1 MAVAKTCP
9 GLSALEAIGQRS
21 KNVAASRMGSPIR
34 FRCALA
40 ASKLVRGVLRKTGH
54 VGGQLPGVIAEKM
67 DPDFLAHIPMPEHLV
82 FVSGTNGKTTTT
94 NLIADILFD
103 NGRMLVTNRAG
114 GNIGTGIAS
123 TLIANA
129 DAGGHPRADTAVMEL
144 DEICFNEVMP
154 YVDPELV
161 VVTNLY
167 SDTFTRSANP
177 DYVFSVMSR
186 NISPDTRL
194 VLNADD
200 LISCRM
206 APQTKSRVYYAI
218 APQPEDTKEPQG
230 IVCDL
235 PACPVCGGSLEYDYA
250 HFRHLGH
257 ARCTSCGYTNPEPD
271 YVLTKIDHE
280 KHLLTIEERCHE
292 GSPAHEYYLQ
302 SLSITNAYN
311 LLAAIVAVR
320 EMGLSAEEIAHSL
333 EHGINI
339 TTERYQARSVCDR
352 RIVTIASKGENGT
365 ATSVALQTVM
375 SEPGTK
381 ALIMLLSD
389 GHMAENAD
397 EVEYPGWLYL
407 TDFELL
413 DDPSVKEIVLVGA
426 TADEQALRLRL
437 AGVPAEKITKVAGW
451 EDAVNAVHPMEAD
464 ATYIAFAVS
473 NVGIASKAAD
483 ALAKRIEEADGE
495 R

>member
-1 MAVAKTCP
+1 MAD
-9 GLSALEAIGQRS
+9 
-21 KNVAASRMGSPIR
+21 SRNGSPIR

-40 ASKLVRGVLRKTGH
+40 ASKLTRGVLRKSGH
-54 VGGQLPGVIAEKM
+54 TGGQLPGVVAEKL
-67 DPDFLAHIPMPEHLV
+67 DPDFLAHIPLPEHLV

-103 NGRMLVTNRAG
+103 NGQLLVTNRAG

-129 DAGGHPRADTAVMEL
+129 GKGGRPRADTAVMEL

-154 YVDPELV
+154 YVHPELI

-177 DYVFSVMSR
+177 DYVFSIMSR
-186 NISPDTRL
+186 NIPSDARL

-206 APQTKSRVYYAI
+206 APQAKGRVYYGI
-218 APQPEDTKEPQG
+218 APQPEDTKEPEG

-235 PACPVCGGSLEYDYA
+235 PACPVCGGRLKYSYA

-257 ARCTSCGYTNPEPD
+257 AVCTSCGYTNPEPD
-271 YVLTKIDHE
+271 YVLTKIDRE
-280 KHLLTIEERCHE
+280 KHLLTIEERSHE
-292 GSPAHEYYLQ
+292 GCPSHEYYLA

-320 EMGLSAEEIAHSL
+320 EMGLSAEAIARSL

-339 TTERYQARSVCDR
+339 TCERYHARTVQGH

-365 ATSVALQTVM
+365 ATSVALQTIM

-381 ALIMLLSD
+381 AIVMLLSD

-407 TDFELL
+407 TDYELL

-437 AGVPAEKITKVAGW
+437 AGVPAEKIVKVASW
-451 EDAVNAVHPMEAD
+451 EDGVAAVHPTEAD
-464 ATYIAFAVS
+464 ATYVAFAVS
-473 NVGIASKAAD
+473 NVGIANKAAD
-483 ALAKRIEEADGE
+483 ALAERIGEAEHE